1 MTNPLTQQDVNN
13 TAWAACDTF
22 RGVIDPAQYKDY
34 ILVMLFLKYISDQW
48 ADHYAAYRK
57 EYGDNEE
64 RIRRKLERERFILP
78 YVEFKDEKTGEVTD
92 RFLADF
98 HALYERRKA
107 ANLGELINIVLDHI
121 EEANKA
127 KLEGV
132 FRNIDFNSEAN
143 LGKTKDRNRRLENL
157 LGDFAKLDLRPSRVS
172 EDVIGNTY
180 IYLIERFAS
189 DAGKKAGEFY
199 TPKQVSKLLAQ
210 LAAPKPGDRICDPT
224 CGSGGL
230 LIEAAALVEAQG
242 SRDFALFGQEVNGST
257 WALARM
263 NMFLHGKDAARIEW
277 GDTLN
282 SPALV
287 EADRLMRFNVVVANP
302 PFSLDKWGAAEAQ
315 ADRYNRFLA
324 RRATQVQGRLRVRHP
339 HDRNRAA
346 AGRAR
351 GRGGAARRAVPGRR
365 RRPHPPRLIEENL
378 LDAVIG
384 LPGNLFPTTSIPVAI
399 LVFDRAREK
408 GGARENCQD
417 VLFIDASRDYQSGKN
432 QNALLDEH
440 MAKHARHLPR
450 PPAGGQVRPRRQP
463 AGDRRQ
469 RLQPQHPALRR
480 HLRGRGRDRRRR
492 RRAGDRAPGRRTG
505 RGAPAHEAVPEG
517 AGRMSGGE
525 LILYTAEDGSAAI
538 QLRAEGG
545 TVWLTQLEMATLFDT
560 TKQNISL
567 HIKNILPRGS

>member
-1 MTNPLTQQDVNN
+1 MTAQLTQQDVNN

-22 RGVIDPAQYKDY
+22 RGVVDPAMYKDY
-34 ILVMLFLKYISDQW
+34 ILVMLFLKYISDLW
-48 ADHYAAYRK
+48 ADHYAEYKK

-78 YVEFKDEKTGEVTD
+78 YIEFKDEKTGEVTE

-98 HALYERRKA
+98 YALYERRKA

-210 LAAPKPGDRICDPT
+210 LAAPQPGDRICDPT

-277 GDTLN
+277 GDALN
-282 SPALV
+282 SSALV

-315 ADRYNRFLA
+315 ADRYNRFWRGVPPKSKGDYAFITHMIETALP
-324 RRATQVQGRLRVRHP
+324 QEGRVAVVVP
-339 HDRNRAA
+339 H
-346 AGRAR
+346 GVLF
-351 GRGGAARRAVPGRR
+351 RGGAEGRIRRA
-365 RRPHPPRLIEENL
+365 LIEENL

-408 GGARENCQD
+408 GGAREACQD

-440 MAKHARHLPR
+440 MARVLATFRARKPVDKYAHVASLQEIADNDFNLNIPR
-450 PPAGGQVRPRRQP
+450 YVDTFEEEEEIDVAAVEQEI
-463 AGDRRQ
+463 Q
-469 RLQPQHPALRR
+469 RL
-480 HLRGRGRDRRRR
+480 
-492 RRAGDRAPGRRTG
+492 
-505 RGAPAHEAVPEG
+505 E
-517 AGRMSGGE
+517 GE
-525 LILYTAEDGSAAI
+525 LAE
-538 QLRAEGG
+538 LR
-545 TVWLTQLEMATLFDT
+545 VRM
-560 TKQNISL
+560 KQYL
-567 HIKNILPRGS
+567 KELGV

>member
-1 MTNPLTQQDVNN
+1 MNEQISQQDVNN

-22 RGVIDPAQYKDY
+22 RGVVDPAQYKDY

-48 ADHYAAYRK
+48 ADHYAEYQK

-78 YVEFKDEKTGEVTD
+78 YVEFKDEKTGEITD

-98 HALYERRKA
+98 HALYGRRKA

-172 EDVIGNTY
+172 EDVIGDTY

-224 CGSGGL
+224 CGAGGL
-230 LIEAAALVEAQG
+230 LIEAATLVEKQG
-242 SRDFALFGQEVNGST
+242 SRDFALYGQEVNGST

-302 PFSLDKWGAAEAQ
+302 PFSLDKWGGTEIET
-315 ADRYNRFLA
+315 DRYSRFWRGLPPKSKGDYA
-324 RRATQVQGRLRVRHP
+324 FVTHMIETALPQEGRVTVVVP
-339 HDRNRAA
+339 H
-346 AGRAR
+346 GVLF
-351 GRGGAARRAVPGRR
+351 RGGAEGRIRRA
-365 RRPHPPRLIEENL
+365 LIEENL

-408 GGARENCQD
+408 GGAREARQD

-440 MAKHARHLPR
+440 MTKVLATF
-450 PPAGGQVRPRRQP
+450 
-463 AGDRRQ
+463 
-469 RLQPQHPALRR
+469 
-480 HLRGRGRDRRRR
+480 
-492 RRAGDRAPGRRTG
+492 RARAPVEKY
-505 RGAPAHEAVPEG
+505 AHVARLKEIADNDFNLNIPRYVDTFEEEEEIDIAAVEQEIENLE
-517 AGRMSGGE
+517 GE
-525 LILYTAEDGSAAI
+525 LAEVR
-538 QLRAEGG
+538 LR
-545 TVWLTQLEMATLFDT
+545 M
-560 TKQNISL
+560 KQYL
-567 HIKNILPRGS
+567 KELGV